1 MTCRDIIRHL
11 TFFRSESYATDLVF
25 VIKHYFLNQRLCF
38 SNIEAIRFKGFMF
51 QMSLIHFEKNLKKK
65 LLESLAKY
73 FNPLS
78 YHHAD
83 LWIFACTNIIIE

>member
-1 MTCRDIIRHL
+1 
-11 TFFRSESYATDLVF
+11 
-25 VIKHYFLNQRLCF
+25 
-38 SNIEAIRFKGFMF
+38 MF